1 MSLKALFRRSSRPR
15 TADALYLLLV
25 EQARRPEFYERAGV
39 PDTVDGRFDMI
50 ALHGFLLMHRLKAE
64 GEAAGKLTQAVYDAM
79 FADLDRSLREMGVG
93 DLGVPKQIKRMVRA
107 FHGRVAAYD
116 SALEGEA
123 DALIEALRRNLF
135 GTVSPEPDQVALMAA
150 YLRREAAALAATPTE
165 ELLAGSLAFGP
176 PPGG

>member
-1 MSLKALFRRSSRPR
+1 MSLKALFRRRSRPQAAH
-15 TADALYLLLV
+15 TLYLLLL

-39 PDTVDGRFDMI
+39 PDSLDGRFDMI
-50 ALHGFLLMHRLKAE
+50 ALHGFLLMHRLKAV
-64 GEAAGKLTQAVYDAM
+64 GGTAGDLAQAVYDIM

-116 SALEGEA
+116 SALDGDA
-123 DALIEALRRNLF
+123 DELSEALRRNLF
-135 GTVSPEPDQVALMAA
+135 GTVSPEREHVALMAA
-150 YLRREAAALAATPTE
+150 YLRREAAALAAMSTE
-165 ELLAGSLAFGP
+165 ELLAGRLAFGP

>member
-1 MSLKALFRRSSRPR
+1 MSLKALFRRRSRPR
-15 TADALYLLLV
+15 VAEALYLLLV

-39 PDTVDGRFDMI
+39 PDSVDGRFDMI
-50 ALHGFLLMHRLKAE
+50 ALHGFLLMHRLKA
-64 GEAAGKLTQAVYDAM
+64 GGGAAGDLAQAVYDNM

-116 SALEGEA
+116 AALDGDGDE
-123 DALIEALRRNLF
+123 LSEALRRNLF
-135 GTVSPEPDQVALMAA
+135 GTVSPEREHVALMAA
-150 YLRREAAALAATPTE
+150 YLRREAVALAGMPTE
-165 ELLAGSLAFGP
+165 ELLAGRLAFGP